1 MKEAIIQRINVI
13 CSKKSKSIRDFSS
26 QIGINNSTLIQQL
39 KGSRS
44 LSLDTINAILVTFED
59 ISAEWLLRGYGSMYK
74 IDNLTTSPTK
84 REQALSNEIEFY
96 KDIAITYQSI
106 AKDLRKRGDF
116 LEAELTKLSEK
127 QTSESGV
134 A

>member
-1 MKEAIIQRINVI
+1 MKEAIIQRINTI
-13 CSKKSKSIRDFSS
+13 CSKKAKSIRDFSS

-44 LSLDTINAILVTFED
+44 LSLDTINAILFTFED
-59 ISAEWLLRGYGSMYK
+59 ISAEWLLRGEGSMCK
-74 IDNLTTSPTK
+74 IDNFVVSPTK

-116 LEAELTKLSEK
+116 LESELTKLSEK
-127 QTSESGV
+127 QTPESGV